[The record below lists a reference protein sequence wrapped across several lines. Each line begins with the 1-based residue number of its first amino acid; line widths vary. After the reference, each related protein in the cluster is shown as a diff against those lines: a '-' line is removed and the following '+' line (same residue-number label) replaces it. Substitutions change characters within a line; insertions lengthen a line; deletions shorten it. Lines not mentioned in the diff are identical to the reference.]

1 VLSVSQIAHVLPP
14 GAYSYPF
21 SFALAPTLPGC
32 AHYHR
37 ETDADDPAW
46 RERGRRNKVHGEVTF
61 RLKAYVDVSGV
72 FSRDLV
78 CRQALTVNPAV
89 DWSAMQP
96 ARGVK
101 TANVV
106 CGGVADDAPV
116 GGWPSLGAAIA
127 WLFPGGMPLPP
138 PPPPLSACPRCGL
151 GRACTAHTDCDRN
164 EGHLCARL
172 LGAPVC
178 APWWVVNATAFVQVR
193 PSATVEGAQTP
204 CCAHS

>member
-1 VLSVSQIAHVLPP
+1 MRWNVLAVVPSVGGAACVPFANRSEPRACAPAPP
-14 GAYSYPF
+14 PTCALCANGA
-21 SFALAPTLPGC
+21 LDDG
-32 AHYHR
+32 
-37 ETDADDPAW
+37 ETD
-46 RERGRRNKVHGEVTF
+46 
-61 RLKAYVDVSGV
+61 VDCG
-72 FSRDLV
+72 
-78 CRQALTVNPAV
+78 
-89 DWSAMQP
+89 
-96 ARGVK
+96 
-101 TANVV
+101 
-106 CGGVADDAPV
+106 GGVADDAPV